1 MWAAQQGVFGMGVTR
16 RGLGRGVL
24 AGGVLA
30 AAGPQ
35 AWAATA
41 PSTPAGKTAYGEFGL
56 DLSAMDHSIAP
67 GDDFYR
73 YVNNGWLKKAEIPA
87 DAAAYSGVMRETTQS
102 RSRGIMESAG
112 ALGTAN
118 GRKIADYYG
127 AWIDEA
133 RLEQRGL
140 EPLKPQLARVAA
152 VTTPTALARELALLS
167 WGDLPN
173 PNGASRPDAA
183 PVVAGVGVDVK
194 QPTRYVPTLGQ
205 GGLTLPDRDYYLV
218 DAPANVKARQALR
231 DHAARLFA
239 LAGFDEPDARAARV
253 YALEEKI
260 ARGWWSREQSRQAE
274 KRYNPH
280 SRAQLAALTQGLDL
294 DAYLAA
300 AGTNGQAVY
309 IVAQPSA
316 VASAAGLARDVPLA
330 DWRDYLAF
338 RAIRNFAPCGPKAFR
353 AEDFN
358 FNGKML
364 QGVQQ
369 MPEAWKTA
377 VNQTD
382 RALGQAVGEIYLA
395 RYFPPSSRAQV
406 TEMTRQL
413 KLAMGQRIRDNGWM
427 TPATKAR
434 ALAKLANLRVE
445 VGGQTPPRDYSRL
458 EVKPGEAF
466 ENLLRVQA
474 FLHQRV
480 TGRLGRPVD
489 RSEWSMNPQTINAQ
503 SNSTLV
509 KVMFPAGFLQP
520 PNFDPYADAA
530 VNYGAIGR
538 VIGHEISHQFDDQGS
553 KYDETGALN
562 DWWAPADLTR
572 FKAATAALA
581 AQYDG
586 YEPLPGLHIN
596 GRLTLGE
603 NIGDLAGLGVAL
615 DAYHASLSG
624 KPAPVLA
631 GLTGDQRFFLS
642 FAQTH
647 RSLQRENAL
656 RQQLISDPHSPN
668 EWRAAEV
675 RNMDA
680 WYSEFQVK
688 PGQKMYLA
696 PDARVRVW

>member
-1 MWAAQQGVFGMGVTR
+1 MRLTR
-16 RGLGRGVL
+16 RGLAEGL
-24 AGGVLA
+24 AAGGLLAATGPRAWAA
-30 AAGPQ
+30 AAG
-35 AWAATA
+35 
-41 PSTPAGKTAYGEFGL
+41 GKPAYGDFGL
-56 DLSAMDHSIAP
+56 DLSAIDSAIAP

-73 YVNNGWLKKAEIPA
+73 YVNNGWLRKASIPA
-87 DAAAYSGVMRETTQS
+87 DRPNYSGVMRETTES
-102 RSRGIMESAG
+102 RTRSIMESAG

-118 GRKIADYYG
+118 GRKITDYYR
-127 AWIDEA
+127 AWTDEGL
-133 RLEQRGL
+133 LERRGL
-140 EPLKPQLARVAA
+140 EPLKPELARVAA
-152 VTTPTALARELALLS
+152 VATPADLGRALALLT

-173 PNGASRPDAA
+173 PNGASRPDPSPIGIGVA
-183 PVVAGVGVDVK
+183 PDAK
-194 QPTRYVPTLGQ
+194 QPTRYVPSLSQ
-205 GGLTLPDRDYYLV
+205 GGLSLPDRDYYLV
-218 DAPANVKARQALR
+218 DAPANVATRTAFR
-231 DHAARLFA
+231 AHIARLFQ
-239 LAGFDEPDARAARV
+239 LAGFDDPEGRAARV

-280 SRAQLAALTQGLDL
+280 SRAELVARAPGLDW
-294 DAYLAA
+294 DAYLGA
-300 AGTNGQAVY
+300 AGIDGQPVY
-309 IVAQPSA
+309 IVAQPSSIA
-316 VASAAGLARDVPLA
+316 ASAGLARDVALA
-330 DWRDYLAF
+330 DWRDFLAF
-338 RAIRNFAPCGPKAFR
+338 RAIRNFAPCGPKALREADF
-353 AEDFN
+353 DFN
-358 FNGKML
+358 GHVL
-364 QGVQQ
+364 QGTPK
-369 MPEAWKTA
+369 MPDAWKQA
-377 VNQTD
+377 VVQTD

-413 KLAMGQRIRDNGWM
+413 KLAMAGRIKGNGWM
-427 TPATKAR
+427 TPATKTR

-445 VGGQTPPRDYSRL
+445 VGGQNPPRDYTRL

-466 ENLLRVQA
+466 ENLLRAQA
-474 FLHQRV
+474 FNHWRA
-480 TGRLGRPVD
+480 TNRLERPVD
-489 RSEWSMNPQTINAQ
+489 RSEWAMNPQTINAQ
-503 SNSTLV
+503 SNFGLV

-520 PNFDPYADAA
+520 PNFDPYADTA

-562 DWWAPADLTR
+562 NWWAPADLER
-572 FKAATAALA
+572 FQAATAALA
-581 AQYDG
+581 KQYDA

-603 NIGDLAGLGVAL
+603 NIGDLAGLGMAL
-615 DAYHASLSG
+615 DAYHASLGG

-647 RSLQRENAL
+647 RSLQRENSL

-680 WYSEFQVK
+680 WYDEFHVK

>member
-1 MWAAQQGVFGMGVTR
+1 MSLTR
-16 RGLGRGVL
+16 RGLGGAVL
-24 AGGVLA
+24 AGGALA
-30 AAGPQ
+30 AAGPK
-35 AWAATA
+35 AWALNA
-41 PSTPAGKTAYGEFGL
+41 PAGGKTAYGDFGI
-56 DLSAMDHSIAP
+56 DLTAIDPSIAP

-73 YVNNGWLKKAEIPA
+73 YTNNGWLKTAAIPA
-87 DAAAYSGVMRETTQS
+87 DRSAYSGSMRETTET
-102 RSRGIMESAG
+102 RTRAIMENASAN
-112 ALGTAN
+112 GTAN
-118 GRKIADYYG
+118 GRKITDYYR
-127 AWIDEA
+127 AWADEA
-133 RLEQRGL
+133 GLERRGL
-140 EPLKPQLARVAA
+140 APLKPELARVAA
-152 VTTPTALARELALLS
+152 VATPADLARSLALLS
-167 WGDLPN
+167 WGDLSN

-183 PVVAGVGVDVK
+183 PIVAGVSVDVK
-194 QPTRYVPTLGQ
+194 QPTRYVPSLSQ
-205 GGLTLPDRDYYLV
+205 GGISLPDRDYYLV
-218 DAPANVKARQALR
+218 DAPANVATRQAFKG
-231 DHAARLFA
+231 HVARLFQ
-239 LAGFDEPDARAARV
+239 LAGYDDPEGRAARV

-260 ARGWWSREQSRQAE
+260 AKGWWSREQSRQAE

-280 SRAQLAALTQGLDL
+280 SRAELAALAPGLDW
-294 DAYLAA
+294 DAYLGA
-300 AGTNGQAVY
+300 AGIDGQAVY
-309 IVAQPSA
+309 IVAQPSSIA
-316 VASAAGLARDVPLA
+316 ASASLARDVA
-330 DWRDYLAF
+330 IGDWRDYLAF

-353 AEDFN
+353 EADFE
-358 FNGKML
+358 FNGKVL
-364 QGVQQ
+364 QGVQKA
-369 MPEAWKTA
+369 PEQWKTA
-377 VNQTD
+377 VAQTD

-395 RYFPPSSRAQV
+395 RHFPPSSRAQV
-406 TEMTRQL
+406 TEMTRNL
-413 KLAMGQRIRDNGWM
+413 KTAMGERIKSNSWM

-445 VGGQTPPRDYSRL
+445 VGGQSPPRDYTKL

-466 ENLLRVQA
+466 ENLLRAQA
-474 FLHQRV
+474 FAHARS

-562 DWWAPADLTR
+562 NWWAPADLER

-581 AQYDG
+581 RQYDG

-603 NIGDLAGLGVAL
+603 NIGDLAGLGISL
-615 DAYHASLSG
+615 DAYHASLGG

-680 WYSEFQVK
+680 WYTEFGVK

>member
-1 MWAAQQGVFGMGVTR
+1 MRLTR
-16 RGLGRGVL
+16 RGLAEAL
-24 AGGVLA
+24 AAGGVLA
-30 AAGPQ
+30 AAGPG
-35 AWAATA
+35 AWAA
-41 PSTPAGKTAYGEFGL
+41 SAGGQPAYGDFGL
-56 DLSAMDHSIAP
+56 DLTAIDPSIAP

-73 YVNNGWLKKAEIPA
+73 YTNNGWLKQAAIPA
-87 DAAAYSGVMRETTQS
+87 DAAAYSGVMRETTLS
-102 RSRGIMESAG
+102 RTRDIMQGAG
-112 ALGTAN
+112 ALGAAN
-118 GRKIADYYG
+118 GRKIGDYYRAWTDG
-127 AWIDEA
+127 AL
-133 RLEQRGL
+133 LERRGL
-140 EPLKPQLARVAA
+140 DPLKPELARVAGVNSA
-152 VTTPTALARELALLS
+152 SALARELALFS

-183 PVVAGVGVDVK
+183 PIAAGVGVDVK
-194 QPTRYVPTLGQ
+194 QPTRYVPTLSQ
-205 GGLTLPDRDYYLV
+205 GGLSLPDRDYYLV
-218 DAPANVKARQALR
+218 DAPANVKARDAFR
-231 DHAARLFA
+231 AHIAKLFA
-239 LAGFDEPDARAARV
+239 LAGFDDPQGRAARV

-260 ARGWWSREQSRQAE
+260 AKGWWSREQSRQAE
-274 KRYNPH
+274 KRYNPY
-280 SRAQLAALTQGLDL
+280 SRAQLATLAQGLDL
-294 DAYLAA
+294 DAYLGA
-300 AGTNGQAVY
+300 AGIDGQVVY
-309 IVAQPSA
+309 IVAQPSSIA
-316 VASAAGLARDVPLA
+316 ASAGLARDVALA

-338 RAIRNFAPCGPKAFR
+338 RTLRNFAPCGPKAFR
-353 AEDFN
+353 EADFA
-358 FNGKML
+358 FNGGVL
-364 QGVQQ
+364 QGTPK
-369 MPEAWKTA
+369 MPEAWKQA
-377 VNQTD
+377 VVQTD

-395 RYFPPSSRAQV
+395 RWFPPASRAQV
-406 TEMTRQL
+406 TEMTRNL
-413 KLAMGQRIRDNGWM
+413 KSAMGRRIQGNSWM
-427 TPATKAR
+427 TPPTKAR

-445 VGGQTPPRDYSRL
+445 VGGQTPPRDYSKL

-466 ENLLRVQA
+466 ENLLRAQA
-474 FLHQRV
+474 FTHQRV
-480 TGRLGRPVD
+480 VGRLGRPVD

-562 DWWAPADLTR
+562 DWWAPADLER

-581 AQYDG
+581 KQYDG

-603 NIGDLAGLGVAL
+603 NIGDLAGLAISL
-615 DAYHASLSG
+615 DAYHASLGG
-624 KPAPVLA
+624 KPPPVLA
-631 GLTGDQRFFLS
+631 GLSGDQRFFLS

-656 RQQLISDPHSPN
+656 RAQLISDPHSPN

-680 WYSEFQVK
+680 WYSEFAVK